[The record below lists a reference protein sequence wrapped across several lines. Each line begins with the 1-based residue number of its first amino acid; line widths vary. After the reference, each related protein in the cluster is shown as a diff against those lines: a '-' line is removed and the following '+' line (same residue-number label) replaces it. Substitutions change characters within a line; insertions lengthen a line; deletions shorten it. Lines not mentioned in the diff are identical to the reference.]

1 MAESISLSTAIN
13 QLENE
18 RKLLLHE
25 ISSLELDLSELSN
38 ALKQEQE
45 RQIQATKSSE
55 QIATELEN
63 CQTTLKS
70 LQLRLNDE
78 MQLAVQADNK
88 WIARRTELETQ
99 RNLRRWKRHGSPE
112 EQAKACALELE
123 PLQKDVRDKQSMVDA
138 VQAQLV
144 SLEGEMNVLQ
154 QVLEEKKNKKKE
166 LGQRQNTI
174 RSQLDEVN
182 RVLETMTSE
191 QKGLWKR
198 ENEIKTELE
207 IDEATLQKERGVL
220 NRLVGEMNES

>member
-1 MAESISLSTAIN
+1 
-13 QLENE
+13 
-18 RKLLLHE
+18 
-25 ISSLELDLSELSN
+25 
-38 ALKQEQE
+38 
-45 RQIQATKSSE
+45 
-55 QIATELEN
+55 
-63 CQTTLKS
+63 
-70 LQLRLNDE
+70 
-78 MQLAVQADNK
+78 
-88 WIARRTELETQ
+88 
-99 RNLRRWKRHGSPE
+99 
-112 EQAKACALELE
+112 
-123 PLQKDVRDKQSMVDA
+123 MVDA

-220 NRLVGEMNES
+220 NRLVREMNES